1 MGSTPRYYMYYSE
14 FIRWIMELPHKL
26 ILATFIDGVKCN
38 SINSKKPK
46 EAKSYKVQVISF
58 EGESGSE

>member
-1 MGSTPRYYMYYSE
+1 
-14 FIRWIMELPHKL
+14 MELPHKL

-58 EGESGSE
+58 EKWVRIVFDKLNN